1 MGRPA
6 PDTIARDEED
16 AVSGYA
22 HIARGGFGG
31 DRFTIVANA
40 AIRDPHLSYKARGLL
55 ALIASHREGWGI
67 TEKRLADQSPD
78 GISSVRS
85 GLKELEA
92 AGYLRRYRVRNEL
105 GQLGGAHWVITD
117 DPTSLNARVTD
128 LAGAL
133 GKDGGDL
140 VPLPMSRSGPKCDFP
155 KSAEPTEAEP
165 PEDDRAPKKTNHKN
179 TVATESGEGEEDARA
194 RANGS
199 PVDNPHEW
207 GIDPADR
214 PGAEQ
219 GALLARTV
227 VSQIA
232 EETGLGLDPW
242 QHKRLVLEHIPAA
255 FTAVKALDDDRVGGT
270 ELLEWLRSGH
280 ETTMS
285 LYAVLSRRCAPDF
298 LSQALPVWVARTR
311 SPAGLPA
318 LSAPRPRRE
327 SAPDP
332 NADTDPFTRAGAP
345 PTCSVHSGVT
355 LTADATGQRTRC
367 RMCEELP
374 PPDEDASE
382 PTTDDLIDVLDDALP
397 DTDHELPDHCGN
409 ERCHRDYRMI
419 LIKRGGTIEQMPC
432 PSCHPDHAERPNG

>member
-1 MGRPA
+1 M
-6 PDTIARDEED
+6 
-16 AVSGYA
+16 SGYA
-22 HIARGGFGG
+22 RIARGDFGG

-40 AIRDPHLSYKARGLL
+40 AIRDPHLSYKACGLL

-232 EETGLGLDPW
+232 EETGLGLAPGSTS
-242 QHKRLVLEHIPAA
+242 VLCWSTFRPHSQPS
-255 FTAVKALDDDRVGGT
+255 RP
-270 ELLEWLRSGH
+270 S
-280 ETTMS
+280 TTIE
-285 LYAVLSRRCAPDF
+285 
-298 LSQALPVWVARTR
+298 
-311 SPAGLPA
+311 
-318 LSAPRPRRE
+318 SAEPNSWNG
-327 SAPDP
+327 SAPD
-332 NADTDPFTRAGAP
+332 TRPPCRCTRSSLVGALRTSSPRPSPYGSPAPAP
-345 PTCSVHSGVT
+345 P
-355 LTADATGQRTRC
+355 Q
-367 RMCEELP
+367 
-374 PPDEDASE
+374 ASR
-382 PTTDDLIDVLDDALP
+382 LSLLHLP
-397 DTDHELPDHCGN
+397 DANRCPARTTIPIRSPEPAPLP
-409 ERCHRDYRMI
+409 
-419 LIKRGGTIEQMPC
+419 
-432 PSCHPDHAERPNG
+432 HACFTPVSL